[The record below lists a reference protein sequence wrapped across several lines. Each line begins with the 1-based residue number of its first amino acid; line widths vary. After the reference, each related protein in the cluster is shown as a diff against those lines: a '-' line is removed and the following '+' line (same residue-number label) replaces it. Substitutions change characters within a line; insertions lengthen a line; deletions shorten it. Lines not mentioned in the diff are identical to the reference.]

1 MAGEELFDDT
11 GAKLGR
17 FITTD
22 DLKDKPK
29 DKPVAPILEVSPDG
43 AEEEIEEEVRQASKF
58 NDMDKSQEP
67 RTTSDVEA
75 KLKVADYIVR
85 PKGKYNLRQMSRV
98 SPHDEK
104 ILILLELQTEVHKLL
119 SGKIKDEEGN
129 PLLLGDMILD
139 GAARYSRAR
148 DGGLIVDSLKVI
160 QIEGEKEEESKG
172 PHWG

>member
-1 MAGEELFDDT
+1 MAREELFDDT

-22 DLKDKPK
+22 DLNKPREKPK
-29 DKPVAPILEVSPDG
+29 EEPIVHEVSPDG
-43 AEEEIEEEVRQASKF
+43 AEEEVRQTINF

-67 RTTSDVEA
+67 HTTSDVEA

-98 SPHDEK
+98 SPQDEK
-104 ILILLELQTEVHKLL
+104 ILILLELQTESHKLL
-119 SGKIKDEEGN
+119 SGKVKDEDGN
-129 PLLLGDMILD
+129 PILLGDMILD
-139 GAARYSRAR
+139 TAARYSRAR
-148 DGGLIVDSLKVI
+148 DGGLIVDALKVI